1 MADLSKV
8 IAALRCCLTED
19 GVGCDDCSYDGTERC
34 VDAVMTDALAL
45 LEGIPRKCPECA
57 HRNNY
62 SWAEPCLSCV
72 VGLEKNA
79 QPSNWRWK
87 YDSGSLEL

>member
-1 MADLSKV
+1 MGKLSKV
-8 IAALRCCLTED
+8 IAALRCCLNGGED
-19 GVGCDDCSYDGTERC
+19 CKGCSYDDMEHC
-34 VDAVMTDALAL
+34 VDAVMADALEL
-45 LEGIPRKCPECA
+45 LESIPRKCPECK

-79 QPSNWRWK
+79 HPSNWRWK
-87 YDSGSLEL
+87 YEG